1 MENKKLI
8 VKPKKP
14 KGEDGHKVFSI
25 RIKDEIVTKLEEI
38 CARTGHSRNELISMF
53 LEYALENCETYFYKL
68 YKSFKRIW
76 YSNICSFYISNV

>member
-1 MENKKLI
+1 MKNKKLI

-25 RIKDEIVTKLEEI
+25 RIKDEIVTQLEEI

-53 LEYALENCETYFYKL
+53 LEYALENCE
-68 YKSFKRIW
+68 IEE
-76 YSNICSFYISNV
+76 SNEKE

>member
-25 RIKDEIVTKLEEI
+25 RIKDEIVTQLEEI
-38 CARTGHSRNELISMF
+38 CARTGHSRNELIGLF
-53 LEYALENCETYFYKL
+53 LEYALENCE
-68 YKSFKRIW
+68 IDE
-76 YSNICSFYISNV
+76 SNEKE

>member
-25 RIKDEIVTKLEEI
+25 HIKDEIVTQLEEI

-53 LEYALENCETYFYKL
+53 LEYALENCEIEESAEKE
-68 YKSFKRIW
+68 
-76 YSNICSFYISNV
+76 